1 MPCSSDWFSFPITLP
16 IDNFYDLLNY
26 GLTKMTDQPMVSHN
40 SQATIVLSRD
50 SLLKIGIPGE
60 ALMGAVQ
67 FLVTAG
73 RPGYVIPVD

>member
-50 SLLKIGIPGE
+50 SLLKIAIPGE
-60 ALMGAVQ
+60 AFMRAEQ

-73 RPGYVIPVD
+73 RPVYVIPAD